1 MRRWKYYDSIC
12 TFDVNDSKE
21 GWIEIHDLGKV
32 LFLKDEITKEVG
44 FEEKNALSPARQTWK
59 LGKEQEN
66 GWRSIIHNNGLYL
79 TLRLKNVKIGTIL
92 KLEDKGKVY

>member
-44 FEEKNALSPARQTWK
+44 FEERNTSLITRQTWK

-66 GWRSIIHNNGLYL
+66 GWRTIIHNNGLYL
-79 TLRLKNVKIGTIL
+79 TLRLKNDGRGTTL
-92 KLEDKGKVY
+92 TLEDKGKVY

>member
-1 MRRWKYYDSIC
+1 MRRWSYYDSIC
-12 TFDVNDSKE
+12 SFDVNDSKE

-44 FEEKNALSPARQTWK
+44 FEERNTSLITRQTWK

-66 GWRSIIHNNGLYL
+66 GWRTIIHNNGLYL
-79 TLRLKNVKIGTIL
+79 TLRLKNDGRGTTL
-92 KLEDKGKVY
+92 TLEDKGKVY